1 MTRDEIDACMEE
13 YREVTAATAEDLERA
28 SARLDAF
35 EHPSGYDPADL
46 GDAPGPARGAAARVE
61 ARLREAS
68 QPPPAPWGW
77 SAGMAA
83 VMVTVALLLLSIGGP
98 PVLDEDPWADAPVAA
113 EVVPEPAAFDA
124 TLGAE
129 AEVRPSEHVLLRVDG
144 EGELR
149 GDAEAPRI
157 AWARGALVVEVTA
170 DRGVD
175 LQVRTAEGTVAVVG
189 TAFVVDR
196 DARRGTRVTVRHG
209 VVRVACLGVDT
220 VALTDGQDV
229 LCPARAALLGA
240 ARKAARAADH
250 RAAITAATRGLA
262 MGADD
267 AVGGELL
274 FVRLESLIASEDTDA
289 ARVDAEAYLESGGPR
304 VEAVE
309 AILREL

>member
-1 MTRDEIDACMEE
+1 MTRDELDECMEE
-13 YREVTAATAEDLERA
+13 YRELTAATTEDVERA

-35 EHPSGYDPADL
+35 EHPAGYDPADL

-98 PVLDEDPWADAPVAA
+98 PVLDEDPWADAPEPVAVA
-113 EVVPEPAAFDA
+113 PAQLDTALGSEP
-124 TLGAE
+124 
-129 AEVRPSEHVLLRVDG
+129 EVRPSDHVVLHVDG
-144 EGELR
+144 DGDLTGE
-149 GDAEAPRI
+149 AAAPRI
-157 AWARGALVVEVTA
+157 AWSRGALGVEVA
-170 DRGVD
+170 PGQGVD
-175 LQVRTAEGTVAVVG
+175 LQVSTPEGTVAVVG
-189 TAFVVDR
+189 TAFAVDR
-196 DARRGTRVTVRHG
+196 EARRGTRVSVSRG
-209 VVRVACLGVDT
+209 AVRVTCRGAEPLT
-220 VALTDGQDV
+220 LTDGQDL

-250 RAAITAATRGLA
+250 RAAVTAATRGLA

-289 ARVDAEAYLESGGPR
+289 ARVDAKAYLESGGPR